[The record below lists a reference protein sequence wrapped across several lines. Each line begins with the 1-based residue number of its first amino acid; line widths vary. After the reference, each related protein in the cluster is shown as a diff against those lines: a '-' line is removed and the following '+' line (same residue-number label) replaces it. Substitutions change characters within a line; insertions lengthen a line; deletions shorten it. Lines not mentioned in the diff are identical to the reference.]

1 MERPGHNMSNVFA
14 QFGQADDKA
23 SIARFIETHNPLADS
38 VQLHEAAFWTA
49 SQAALL
55 RKALLDDADWAGV
68 ADELNAELRVR
79 HQLWHAP

>member
-1 MERPGHNMSNVFA
+1 MERPIHHMSNLFA
-14 QFGQADDKA
+14 QLGQANDGA
-23 SIARFIETHNPLADS
+23 AIEEFIETHRPLADS

-55 RKALLDDADWAGV
+55 REALLDDADWAGV